1 MSLAGTS
8 APSLDVQRRI
18 PGSDLLVA
26 QLTTPSAP
34 CAAVHGDSRE
44 LRRDYNMKTQNLSV
58 LIAMCLA
65 AHTVSA
71 AEPEA
76 PVKTLGTVTVIGTRP
91 TSLPTQIPTT
101 IEGITAAEIADK
113 VNATDAE
120 DALKY
125 FPSLLVRKRYI
136 GDYDHAV
143 LASRASGTGNSA
155 RSLVYADGILLSNLL
170 GNGASFTPRW
180 GMVTPEEI
188 ERVDVLYGPFS
199 AAYPGNS
206 VGAVVDYVTR
216 MPDRFEGHARVTS
229 FGQSFNLYRTD
240 DDYAGYQGSA
250 SIGNRVGNLSF
261 WANYNHL
268 DSDGQPLVF
277 ANKLLSSAS
286 GTGGTPVSGAVMG
299 KNPRNQDWLL
309 LGATNQS
316 HTIQDHAKLKV
327 AYDFSATLRASY
339 TLGYWRNDTER
350 SSQSYLRD
358 ASGNLFYGPIGTSA
372 SVPINIDGRRFMLAP
387 SDLAPSR
394 ADLEHLIHGL
404 SIKSSTGAAWDW
416 EVAASLYDYAKDE
429 VRSPT
434 VFVSDPDMR
443 GAGRIGD
450 MDGTGWTTL
459 ALKGTWRPQGS
470 DGAHLIDFGYQRDA
484 ARLRSQA
491 FNTADWISGAAIGPA
506 VASFGGETQ
515 LQSIYAQ
522 DTWRFAGN
530 WRATLGA
537 RLENWRAK
545 DGAINGV
552 AVPGGGRDETQVSP
566 KLALAYQLTEDW
578 ALKASAG
585 RAVRMPTVS
594 ELYQGTLGVAG
605 NVVNNDPSLQPERS
619 VTAEL
624 TAERA
629 LERGSLRT
637 TVFHED
643 TRDAL
648 YSQINTTSGGTVST
662 IQNVDHIRTT
672 GLEVAYQVADLGI
685 AGFDLSSSLTYT
697 HSRIVANDN
706 FLASVGKNQPRV
718 PDFRANVLA
727 TYRLGEKWTTTLG
740 ARYSG
745 KQFNTLDNSDPNGNA
760 YTGVSNFFTIDARVR
775 YRVTEKVTAS
785 LSMDN
790 LNNDLYWN
798 FHPYPQRTVAA
809 EIDIGF

>member
-1 MSLAGTS
+1 M
-8 APSLDVQRRI
+8 
-18 PGSDLLVA
+18 
-26 QLTTPSAP
+26 
-34 CAAVHGDSRE
+34 
-44 LRRDYNMKTQNLSV
+44 
-58 LIAMCLA
+58 LIALCLA
-65 AHTVSA
+65 AGPLSA
-71 AEPEA
+71 AELEA

-101 IEGITAAEIADK
+101 IEGITAEEIADK

-170 GNGASFTPRW
+170 GNGAAFTPRW

-216 MPDRFEGHARVTS
+216 MPERFEARAKVTS

-240 DDYAGYQGSA
+240 EDYGGFQGSA
-250 SIGNRVGNLSF
+250 SIGDRFGNWSF
-261 WANYNHL
+261 WANYNRL

-277 ANKLLSSAS
+277 ANKLLSTAS
-286 GTGGTPVSGAVMG
+286 GMGGTAVTGAVLG
-299 KNPRNQDWLL
+299 KNPRNQDWYL

-327 AYDFSATLRASY
+327 AYDFSDTLRASY
-339 TLGYWRNDTER
+339 TLGYWRNDTKR
-350 SSQSYLRD
+350 SSQSYLR
-358 ASGNLFYGPIGTSA
+358 AAAGNEFYGPIGSSA
-372 SVPINIDGRRFMLAP
+372 SVPINIDGQRFMLAP
-387 SDLAPSR
+387 TDLAPSR
-394 ADLEHLIHGL
+394 ADLEHIIHGFAL
-404 SIKSSTGAAWDW
+404 KSSTGNAWDW

-434 VFVSDPDMR
+434 VFVSDPNMR

-450 MDGTGWTTL
+450 MDGTGWNTL
-459 ALKGTWRPQGS
+459 SLKGTWRPRGS
-470 DGAHLIDFGYQRDA
+470 ESAHLIDFGYQRDA
-484 ARLRSQA
+484 ARLQSQS
-491 FNTADWISGAAIGPA
+491 FNTADWISGSASGPA
-506 VASFGGETQ
+506 VASFRGQTE
-515 LQSIYAQ
+515 LQSVYAQ

-537 RLENWRAK
+537 RVENWQAE

-552 AVPGGGRDETQVSP
+552 AVPGGGRDATYVSP
-566 KLALAYQLTEDW
+566 KLALAYQLTPHW

-594 ELYQGTLGVAG
+594 ELYQGSLGVAG
-605 NVVNNDPSLQPERS
+605 NVVNNDPNLKPERS
-619 VTAEL
+619 WTAEL

-629 LERGSLRT
+629 LVRGSLRT

-648 YSQINTTSGGTVST
+648 YSQVNTTSGGTATT

-672 GLEVAYQVADLGI
+672 GLEVAYQIADLFI
-685 AGFDLSSSLTYT
+685 TGFDLSSSLTYAD
-697 HSRIVANDN
+697 SQIVANDN
-706 FLASVGKNQPRV
+706 FRASVGKRQPRV
-718 PDFRANVLA
+718 PDLRANVLA
-727 TYRLGEKWTTTLG
+727 TYRIGDKWTTTLG

-760 YTGVSNFFTIDARVR
+760 YTGVSNFFTVDARVR
-775 YRVTEKVTAS
+775 YRMTEKVTAS

-790 LNNDLYWN
+790 LNNDLYWS
-798 FHPYPQRTVAA
+798 FHPYPQRTLAA
-809 EIDIGF
+809 ELDVAF

>member
-1 MSLAGTS
+1 MKAM
-8 APSLDVQRRI
+8 
-18 PGSDLLVA
+18 DL
-26 QLTTPSAP
+26 
-34 CAAVHGDSRE
+34 SR
-44 LRRDYNMKTQNLSV
+44 

-65 AHTVSA
+65 AGTVCA
-71 AEPEA
+71 AEPEG
-76 PVKTLGTVTVIGTRP
+76 PTKTLGTVTVIGTRP

-101 IEGITAAEIADK
+101 IEGITADEIAEK
-113 VNATDAE
+113 ISATDAE

-199 AAYPGNS
+199 AAYSGNS
-206 VGAVVDYVTR
+206 VGAVVDYITR

-229 FGQSFNLYRTD
+229 FGQSFSLYRTD
-240 DDYAGYQGSA
+240 DDYTGYQGSA
-250 SIGNRVGNLSF
+250 SIGNRFGNWSF

-268 DSDGQPLVF
+268 DSDGQPLVL
-277 ANKLLSSAS
+277 ANKLLSTAS
-286 GTGGTPVSGAVMG
+286 GSGGTQVTGAVMG
-299 KNPRNQDWLL
+299 KNPRNQDWFLI
-309 LGATNQS
+309 GATNQS

-358 ASGNLFYGPIGTSA
+358 AAGNEFYGPIGTSA
-372 SVPINIDGRRFMLAP
+372 SVPINIEGRRFMLAP
-387 SDLAPSR
+387 ADLAPSR
-394 ADLEHLIHGL
+394 ADLEHVIHGL
-404 SIKSSTGAAWDW
+404 SIKSSTGDAFDW

-434 VFVSDPDMR
+434 VFVSEPDMR
-443 GAGRIGD
+443 GTGRIGD
-450 MDGTGWTTL
+450 MDGTGWNTL
-459 ALKGTWRPQGS
+459 SLKGTWRPQGS

-484 ARLRSQA
+484 ARLRSQS
-491 FNTADWISGAAIGPA
+491 FTTADWISGNATGAP
-506 VASFGGETQ
+506 VASFRGETE
-515 LQSIYAQ
+515 LQSLYAQ
-522 DTWRFAGN
+522 DTWRFSGN

-537 RLENWRAK
+537 RIENWQASE
-545 DGAINGV
+545 GAIDGV
-552 AVPGGGRDETQVSP
+552 AVPGGGREETHVSP

-578 ALKASAG
+578 SLKASAG

-605 NVVNNDPSLQPERS
+605 NVVNNNPNLKPERS
-619 VTAEL
+619 WTAEL

-629 LERGSLRT
+629 FERGSLRT
-637 TVFHED
+637 TAFHEG

-648 YSQINTTSGGTVST
+648 YSQVNTASGGTVTT

-672 GLEVAYQVADLGI
+672 GLEMAYQLADFGI
-685 AGFDLSSSLTYT
+685 TGLDLSSSLTYA
-697 HSRIVANDN
+697 HSRIVANGN
-706 FLASVGKNQPRV
+706 FLASVGKRQPRV
-718 PDFRANVLA
+718 PDFRANLLA
-727 TYRLGEKWTTTLG
+727 TYHMGDKWTTTLG

-745 KQFNTLDNSDPNGNA
+745 KQFNTLDNSDPNGNS

-775 YRVTEKVTAS
+775 YRVTEKITAS

-790 LNNDLYWN
+790 INNDLYWN

-809 EIDIGF
+809 EVDVGF